1 MEANDVTIVSRRA
14 GCLVHRHID
23 LAAVC
28 LR

>member
-1 MEANDVTIVSRRA
+1 MEANDITIVSRRA
-14 GCLVHRHID
+14 GCLVQRRVD